1 MRNYLAFCLLQSKSI
16 DNDDCKNF
24 SFKQFKNLLYLFYH
38 PTLQYTKTPNIND
51 SIFLTL
57 LLNILSSFF
66 LYYFLFSL
74 SLSVFLFSKVYT
86 KINHSVIAKTTTTT
100 KTSTSTTNNPHLTT
114 QPQPP
119 TTTQPKKK
127 KPITAKYALPPQDQL
142 TNKSQS

>member
-1 MRNYLAFCLLQSKSI
+1 MMIVKILALSNSKIYFIYFTTSLYNTPKHPTSMI
-16 DNDDCKNF
+16 LFFFNT
-24 SFKQFKNLLYLFYH
+24 SFKY
-38 PTLQYTKTPNIND
+38 
-51 SIFLTL
+51 SIF
-57 LLNILSSFF
+57 ILSLLFF
-66 LYYFLFSL
+66 ILSL

-100 KTSTSTTNNPHLTT
+100 KTSTSTTNNPHITT

-119 TTTQPKKK
+119 PTTQPKKK